1 MQLSQEVKSLLL
13 RLGETPENFTGRI
26 IFMSMLTTSHVDQ
39 KTMKKNANPMLDS
52 FLYMRK
58 DLTGIHT
65 YIDLR
70 VAQEKQLRV
79 TLPSFHGSGAV
90 SSFRAPVRQHGRGS
104 REDGHRAHEAR
115 KSAARDTA
123 RTPKAYD
130 HDVPS

>member
-1 MQLSQEVKSLLL
+1 MEFEGNISPGFNALQLSKEVKSLLL

-39 KTMKKNANPMLDS
+39 KTMKKNANPMVDS

-70 VAQEKQLRV
+70 VAQEK
-79 TLPSFHGSGAV
+79 GACHQ
-90 SSFRAPVRQHGRGS
+90 STIFSW
-104 REDGHRAHEAR
+104 
-115 KSAARDTA
+115 
-123 RTPKAYD
+123 
-130 HDVPS
+130 